1 MQDTWACDNPDSK
14 PHHEIKED
22 TPNDNV
28 ADSKPEVKSEKISKP
43 EVKSEDISKPE
54 VKSEDSSKPEVESST
69 ACHVMGPYKKAK
81 FVCNPLTKRCRVACR
96 RKYNSVYNEYNE
108 LKCLNGKWLTYRSSE
123 LVGTG

>member
-1 MQDTWACDNPDSK
+1 MHDTWACDNPDSK
-14 PHHEIKED
+14 PHQEIKED
-22 TPNDNV
+22 TQKDDG
-28 ADSKPEVKSEKISKP
+28 ADATGNKPEVS
-43 EVKSEDISKPE
+43 SEDITNT
-54 VKSEDSSKPEVESST
+54 EVESSS

-123 LVGTG
+123 LVGTGLN